1 MFHGTPNLGN
11 TRLDDIYD
19 PEKWDSLLTNIC
31 TKLVRL
37 KRYLENKG
45 NSINF
50 LIWIWVHVERLI
62 MEGHFFKF
70 FLSAWFEIS

>member
-1 MFHGTPNLGN
+1 MMFHGTPNLGN

-50 LIWIWVHVERLI
+50 LI
-62 MEGHFFKF
+62 
-70 FLSAWFEIS
+70 